1 MLIFK
6 VNLQLKYKSILA
18 ISVIAVLV
26 AGAFPTSAFALKIIE
41 LPDAAP
47 IDDIRIIEHGN
58 NKLKVRNL
66 YTTFDPDFNSDFY
79 VSEQGEFS
87 AVADLILKV
96 GPTIRC
102 SGTLL
107 DDNIHVLTAA
117 HCVTD
122 ARGKLSL
129 KNGFADFEGQRV
141 NVIKKQ
147 TFVHPDWNGDS
158 LIGNDLAILT
168 LESSPAGI
176 TGHAIDRVPA
186 GDFGCGDVPVI
197 VDKAGYGRSGWG
209 GDGDVASSGV
219 KHNGQNCYDDT
230 ADQLLSVF
238 DIFPTT
244 QNSILHYD
252 FDNGNSA
259 HDAYGIHFAK
269 PHTGLGST
277 EVSSAPGDSGGS
289 TFNVDGDITGITSYG
304 ITFTIGG
311 ISTDID
317 GELNSTFGEVSG
329 DTRVSTFTSWIDSV
343 LTVSE
348 PPPDDEGPNPCP
360 PGKERRGL
368 C

>member
-1 MLIFK
+1 M
-6 VNLQLKYKSILA
+6 KYKSILA
-18 ISVIAVLV
+18 VSVIAVLV
-26 AGAFPTSAFALKIIE
+26 AGTFPTSAFALKIIE

-47 IDDIRIIEHGN
+47 IDDIRIIEYGN
-58 NKLKVRNL
+58 NRLMVRNL
-66 YTTFDPDFNSDFY
+66 YTTFDQNFNSAFY
-79 VSEQGEFS
+79 VSEKGEFS

-122 ARGKLSL
+122 FRGKLSL
-129 KNGFADFEGQRV
+129 KKGFADFEGQRI

-158 LIGNDLAILT
+158 LDGSDLAILT

-176 TGHAIDRVPA
+176 TGHAIDGNTA
-186 GDFGCGDVPVI
+186 GDLGCGQNT

-219 KHNGQNCYDDT
+219 KRNGQNCYDDT

-238 DIFPTT
+238 GLSTT
-244 QNSILHYD
+244 TPNSILHYD
-252 FDNGNSA
+252 FDNGNSV
-259 HDAYGIHFAK
+259 HDAYGIHFGQA
-269 PHTGLGST
+269 HTGLGSP
-277 EVSSAPGDSGGS
+277 EVNSAPGDSGGPS
-289 TFNVDGDITGITSYG
+289 FNAANRITGVTSYG
-304 ITFTIGG
+304 ITFSIGG
-311 ISTDID
+311 VSTDID
-317 GELNSTFGEVSG
+317 NELNSSFGEVSG
-329 DTRVSTFTSWIDSV
+329 DTRVSIFASWIDSV
-343 LTVSE
+343 LNAPE
-348 PPPDDEGPNPCP
+348 PPPDEEGPNPCP

-368 C
+368 CTP